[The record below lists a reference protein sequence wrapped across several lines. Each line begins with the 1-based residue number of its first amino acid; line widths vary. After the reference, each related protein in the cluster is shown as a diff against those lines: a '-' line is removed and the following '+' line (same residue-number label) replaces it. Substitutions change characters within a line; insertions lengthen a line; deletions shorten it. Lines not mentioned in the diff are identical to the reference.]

1 MNVTV
6 CNEQQNLLSNLDID
20 IIKNITGV
28 YSVSEIIEIFKNFFF
43 NKMILDVTALTDS
56 NNPNTYKIL
65 ASSIEPEKIICF
77 IPEKSPLCTAG
88 FFSVLVSTGIY
99 NFTTNVD
106 GIKYLVKHTNT
117 FEDVKEFQKTAPFTN
132 IPEEVETKP
141 QLVVTPSNNE
151 NKVRKVIGVTN
162 VTAEAGATTFIYMM
176 KKELNRIVSSSV
188 IAVEIK
194 KSDFKVFGDKDMYSI
209 EEDQVKSFLNNNQSQ
224 TILIDLNDSK
234 DEYLCDDVIYLLEP
248 SIIKINKLLRYGP
261 SVLKKIKNKKVV
273 LNKSLLTQQDVR
285 DFEYE
290 SGLNIFYNIPPLNER
305 KHNEIIG
312 EFVTRLG
319 LVNMKIKSSPSGKVF
334 GLFRR

>member
-28 YSVSEIIEIFKNFFF
+28 YSVSEIVEMFKNFFF
-43 NKMILDVTALTDS
+43 NKMILDVTALNDS
-56 NNPNTYKIL
+56 NNLNTYKTL

-88 FFSVLVSTGIY
+88 FFSALVSVGIY
-99 NFTTNVD
+99 NFTTNIAGV
-106 GIKYLVKHTNT
+106 KYLVKHSNK
-117 FEDVKEFQKTAPFTN
+117 FEDVKEFQKN
-132 IPEEVETKP
+132 IPFNVVEKEIKP
-141 QLVVTPSNNE
+141 QLVTTSYNTE
-151 NKVRKVIGVTN
+151 NKTTKIIGVAN
-162 VTAEAGATTFIYMM
+162 VTDGAGATTLIYMM
-176 KKELNRIVSSSV
+176 KKELNRIIGNSV
-188 IAVEIK
+188 IALEIK

-209 EEDQVKSFLNNNQSQ
+209 EEDQVKRFLDKNSQ
-224 TILIDLNDSK
+224 YRIILIDLNNFK
-234 DEYLCDDVIYLLEP
+234 DEYLCNDVIYLLEP

-261 SVLKKIKNKKVV
+261 STLKKLKNKKVV

-290 SGLNIFYNIPPLNER
+290 SGLNIIYNIPPLNER

-312 EFVTRLG
+312 EFITKLG
-319 LVNMKIKSSPSGKVF
+319 LVNTKIKSGASGRVF